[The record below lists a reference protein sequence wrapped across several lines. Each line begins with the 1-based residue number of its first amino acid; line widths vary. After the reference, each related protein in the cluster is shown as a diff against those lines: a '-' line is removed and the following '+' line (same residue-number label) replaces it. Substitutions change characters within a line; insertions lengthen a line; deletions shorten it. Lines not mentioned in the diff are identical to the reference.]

1 MIIVSDS
8 NISQNK
14 GWSFR
19 WTPEEDDILRN
30 NYSTKTIEEILELL
44 PNRNIKGIYSRAHKL
59 GLRYYDYNRD
69 YFETI
74 DTPEKA
80 YWLGFLYTDGYVTTG
95 CRWGVELSITD
106 YEHLEKLNKALDS
119 NIVIRTRT
127 RKAKSYRGYDIK
139 EVTNCSLM
147 YKNKKM
153 YEDLV
158 SKGVLPNKTH
168 TLQFPSESIVPKHLL
183 KHFIRGLF
191 DGDGS
196 LVFNYKD
203 VARKDRGGRIC
214 RRLSKEISF
223 VCKSIEFIETLHS
236 VILEE
241 CGVDFRKDTNSRD
254 NLAVLRLSRKDDMG
268 TFLEY
273 LYSDSKVY
281 LSRKY
286 DKAMEILDYCRA

>member
-1 MIIVSDS
+1 MIIVSES
-8 NISQNK
+8 NINQNK

-19 WTPEEDDILRN
+19 WTSEEDDILRN

-44 PNRNIKGIYSRAHKL
+44 PDRNIKGIYSRAHKL
-59 GLRYYDYNRD
+59 GLKYHEYNQN

-74 DTPEKA
+74 DTQEKA
-80 YWLGFLYTDGYVTTG
+80 YWLGFLYTDGYVSTNH
-95 CRWGVELSITD
+95 RWGVELSIVD
-106 YEHLEKLNKALDS
+106 YEHLEKLNNALDS
-119 NIVIRTRT
+119 NIMIRTRT
-127 RKAKSYRGYDIK
+127 RKAKNYRGYEVK
-139 EVTNCSLM
+139 ETTNCSLT
-147 YKNKKM
+147 YRNKKM

-168 TLQFPSESIVPKHLL
+168 TLQFPSDSIVPKHLL

-196 LVFNYKD
+196 LVFHYKD

-223 VCKSIEFIETLHS
+223 VCKSTDFIETLHN
-236 VILEE
+236 VIFEE
-241 CGVDFRKDTNSRD
+241 CGVNFRKDTNSRD
-254 NLAVLRLSRKDDMG
+254 NLALLRLSRKDDMG

-273 LYSDSKVY
+273 LYSDSNIY
-281 LSRKY
+281 LNRKH
-286 DKAMEILDYCRA
+286 DKAMEILNYCRA